1 MDDLSKEKSEYNNNI
16 YNRLQKNISR
26 FDWYLIHKKQ
36 YFFDNIFFYFLCII
50 FRFIPLIILSGD
62 FYSLFEYS
70 GTNNSFQ
77 FQEFLKKL
85 TCHNLIKN
93 LYLSDKKYYKIFIFL
108 IILLICRII
117 IIYFIVENIQK
128 YKSIK
133 ELSFLNKYIIIIEHI
148 IFLLFPYILEFLS
161 FPYYIFFFTNKFV
174 IKLEDEYNLLF
185 IFMPLSAI
193 LIIIYNLNNYIS
205 IMCSNR
211 MNSISIFDAYFN
223 IITGKN
229 IKPVAYRTSNL
240 SLYIFTFL
248 QNLSIFL
255 HIQYYSYNQNFL
267 LLFNIIFSII
277 MILAIF
283 ILILI
288 RVKTFNYNN
297 FINSF
302 INILILFCFN
312 SIIFDIIF
320 FICNYKINKRIVQI
334 IYVLFKLFFSYII
347 YLILKIKS
355 KHHFEAII
363 LDIIFQEKYN
373 KNETLFINSLYY
385 LHQLMLKIKKEN
397 KIKPILLL
405 INFFKNHIKNCN
417 KSICNCFLLKP
428 FYKIESIDKKNILLV
443 NKYLDKLKN
452 ILNYLF
458 ECPFIELDYC
468 NRYELAI
475 LLSEHF
481 CHMKNNPLMA
491 FSLINTLIQKKKK
504 KLSKF
509 EIMNLYELEQKYI
522 NYLCANEKY
531 EIETDIKKNKKKLL
545 LHKLS
550 YEEIKKYYSYLKISS
565 CSKNLIIYYIGNL
578 AKILKYKNIF
588 EDSLTYKYDE
598 NNENIISVKISF
610 FEKS

>member
-302 INILILFCFN
+302 INI
-312 SIIFDIIF
+312 
-320 FICNYKINKRIVQI
+320 
-334 IYVLFKLFFSYII
+334 
-347 YLILKIKS
+347 IK
-355 KHHFEAII
+355 E
-363 LDIIFQEKYN
+363 
-373 KNETLFINSLYY
+373 
-385 LHQLMLKIKKEN
+385 
-397 KIKPILLL
+397 
-405 INFFKNHIKNCN
+405 
-417 KSICNCFLLKP
+417 
-428 FYKIESIDKKNILLV
+428 
-443 NKYLDKLKN
+443 
-452 ILNYLF
+452 
-458 ECPFIELDYC
+458 
-468 NRYELAI
+468 
-475 LLSEHF
+475 
-481 CHMKNNPLMA
+481 
-491 FSLINTLIQKKKK
+491 
-504 KLSKF
+504 
-509 EIMNLYELEQKYI
+509 
-522 NYLCANEKY
+522 
-531 EIETDIKKNKKKLL
+531 
-545 LHKLS
+545 
-550 YEEIKKYYSYLKISS
+550 
-565 CSKNLIIYYIGNL
+565 
-578 AKILKYKNIF
+578 
-588 EDSLTYKYDE
+588 
-598 NNENIISVKISF
+598 
-610 FEKS
+610 